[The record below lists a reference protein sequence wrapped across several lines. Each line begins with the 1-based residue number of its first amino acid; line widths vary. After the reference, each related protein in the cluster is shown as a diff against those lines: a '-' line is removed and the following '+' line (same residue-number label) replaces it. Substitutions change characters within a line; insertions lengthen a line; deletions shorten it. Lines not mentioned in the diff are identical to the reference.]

1 MGYLIFQTLILLLIA
16 FVIGCIIGCWLK
28 RTFGTSESDSASPE
42 PATTPSPAPVAAVDT
57 SPADG
62 RPEMLTAPIGGAKD
76 NLKRIK
82 GIGPVNEGRLN
93 ELGIFHFSQIAG
105 WGRSEIDWV
114 DDYLSFKGRI
124 EREDWIAQAKTLAG
138 GGDTEFSNRV
148 DKGKVSS
155 SS

>member
-16 FVIGCIIGCWLK
+16 FVIGCFIGCWLK
-28 RTFGTSESDSASPE
+28 RTFGSSASEKAVPQQS
-42 PATTPSPAPVAAVDT
+42 ATPTPVAAVDT
-57 SPADG
+57 PPADG
-62 RPEMLTAPIGGAKD
+62 RPEMLSAPIGGEKD

-93 ELGIFHFSQIAG
+93 ELGIFHFRQIAG
-105 WGRSEIDWV
+105 WGRKEIDWV

-124 EREDWIAQAKTLAG
+124 DREDWIGQAKILAE
-138 GGDTEFSNRV
+138 GGDTDFSNRV
-148 DKGKVSS
+148 DKGEVSS